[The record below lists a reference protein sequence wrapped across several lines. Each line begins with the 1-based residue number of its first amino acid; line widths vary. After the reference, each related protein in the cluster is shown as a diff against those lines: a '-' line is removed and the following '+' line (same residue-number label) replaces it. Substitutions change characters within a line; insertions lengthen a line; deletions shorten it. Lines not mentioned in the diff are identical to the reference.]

1 MTPFARTVW
10 NIYRDTENIAIVRP
24 FQERV
29 KEPIVYATTA
39 GLEGVVFPYNDAGK
53 IMGSDKVA
61 VSWLSGGKNKDQI
74 FNMVSGAFD
83 SSSWKKLL
91 DQAKKQGFYA

>member
-1 MTPFARTVW
+1 MTPFAKTVW

-24 FQERV
+24 FQDRV

-61 VSWLSGGKNKDQI
+61 VSWLYAGRTTNQI
-74 FNMVSGAFD
+74 FKMVSGAFD
-83 SSSWKKLL
+83 SSSWSKLL
-91 DQAKKQGFYA
+91 KQAKQQGFYA